1 MILLV
6 GSKGVLSKALQEEF
20 SGYSM
25 QIVGSDE
32 ASKWAN
38 PEGIKVMEDYFNRLN
53 IQPKLIFNAAGILD
67 PQVNDYILQSANFY
81 LPKNLLTFC
90 QKNHTK
96 LVTFGTVMETFD
108 GISQSNPYL
117 YSKRLFYEY
126 IEDKKSSLV
135 NFLHL
140 QIHTWYGGVKL
151 HPHMFLGQMY
161 QALKNRSEFHMTA
174 GNQLREYHHISD
186 DVSAVAHLLEA
197 NLDGVFQVNHGKSI
211 SLKEIAESTFHY
223 FGLSDLLRIG
233 SVEGPVYD
241 VFESNFT
248 LPKQLQHFVF
258 RNTLEGIAIN
268 FEKLLKGSP

>member
-6 GSKGVLSKALQEEF
+6 GSKGVLSKALQEKF

-126 IEDKKSSLV
+126 IEDKK
-135 NFLHL
+135 
-140 QIHTWYGGVKL
+140 
-151 HPHMFLGQMY
+151 
-161 QALKNRSEFHMTA
+161 ALS
-174 GNQLREYHHISD
+174 
-186 DVSAVAHLLEA
+186 
-197 NLDGVFQVNHGKSI
+197 
-211 SLKEIAESTFHY
+211 
-223 FGLSDLLRIG
+223 
-233 SVEGPVYD
+233 
-241 VFESNFT
+241 
-248 LPKQLQHFVF
+248 
-258 RNTLEGIAIN
+258 
-268 FEKLLKGSP
+268 